1 MIEVEEMKGDLEEIM
16 KHSTPNYNYN
26 IMCTNNHQ
34 RTQKTALLAHLF

>member
-16 KHSTPNYNYN
+16 KHSTPNYN